1 MDAIWKTKARWFG
14 HIMRSE
20 GLMGTAMEGRVE
32 GKGPIGRKRAVML
45 DDMKQKLPCYEERRL
60 ETADVFRQTT

>member
-20 GLMGTAMEGRVE
+20 GLMGTAIEGRVE
-32 GKGPIGRKRAVML
+32 GKWPIERKGCDAG
-45 DDMKQKLPCYEERRL
+45 
-60 ETADVFRQTT
+60 